1 MRIPEALPPLT
12 YVSLLRTL
20 KPEGVA
26 DLSRVLRSFQASVM
40 AVLHNG
46 LELGDNFGEAVT
58 GTTSAT
64 AHNQNTVAHNLGRLP
79 KFLWLMAEADPATDA
94 FPIQFY
100 WTPSDYTSWSTTL
113 AYFRCNQPSIVY
125 RGFVI

>member
-1 MRIPEALPPLT
+1 MRIPEVLPSLT

-20 KPEGVA
+20 KPDGVA
-26 DLSRVLRSFQASVM
+26 DLSNVLRAFHQSVQV
-40 AVLHNG
+40 VLNNG

-58 GTTSAT
+58 GATSAT
-64 AHNQNTVAHNLGRLP
+64 AHDQNAVPHNLGRLP